1 MKGANCLMTIV
12 DKAKDVQEKIIAA
25 CKRSGRNPQ
34 DVQLLPVSKNHP
46 AADIAELYKAGWN
59 SFGENYVQELDKKHG
74 ELPADINWYMIGH
87 LQRNKVKY
95 IADYVTMIQSV
106 DSLKLMKTIE
116 KEGRKHNRIIPILI
130 EVNVGEEESKFG
142 VKPTL
147 QDCMELAEASLQLPH
162 VKLRGLMTSAPYYDD
177 SEKTRPIFRR
187 LRELRDEMNNQ
198 NDQLKLDVLSMGM
211 THDYEIAVEEGST
224 CVRVGTAI
232 FGPRDYSNRQY

>member
-1 MKGANCLMTIV
+1 MTIV
-12 DKAKDVQEKIIAA
+12 DKAKEVQEKIIAA
-25 CKRSGRNPQ
+25 CKRSGRDPQ

-46 AADIAELYKAGWN
+46 AADIEELYKAGWN
-59 SFGENYVQELDKKHG
+59 NFGENYVQELAKKHD

-106 DSLKLMKTIE
+106 DSLKLMNTIE
-116 KEGRKHNRIIPILI
+116 KEGRKHDRIIPILI

-147 QDCMELAEASLQLPH
+147 QDCMELAEASLQLSH

-177 SEKTRPIFRR
+177 LEKTRPIFRR

>member
-1 MKGANCLMTIV
+1 MTIV
-12 DKAKDVQEKIIAA
+12 DKAKEVQEKIIAA
-25 CKRSGRNPQ
+25 CKRSGRDPQ
-34 DVQLLPVSKNHP
+34 EVQLLPVSKNHP
-46 AADIAELYKAGWN
+46 AADIAELYKVGWN
-59 SFGENYVQELDKKHG
+59 DFGENYVQELDKKHD

-106 DSLKLMKTIE
+106 DSLKLMNTIE
-116 KEGRKHNRIIPILI
+116 KEGRKHDRIIPILI

-177 SEKTRPIFRR
+177 PEKTRPIFRR

>member
-25 CKRSGRNPQ
+25 CKRSGRDPQ

-59 SFGENYVQELDKKHG
+59 SFGENYVQELDKKHD

-106 DSLKLMKTIE
+106 DSLKLMKAIE

-177 SEKTRPIFRR
+177 TEKTRPIFRC

>member
-25 CKRSGRNPQ
+25 CKRSGRDPQ

-59 SFGENYVQELDKKHG
+59 SFGENYVQELDKKHD

-177 SEKTRPIFRR
+177 PEKTRPIFRR
-187 LRELRDEMNNQ
+187 LHELRDEMNNQ

-211 THDYEIAVEEGST
+211 THDYEIAVPTRTQVDPSS
-224 CVRVGTAI
+224 TAI
-232 FGPRDYSNRQY
+232 S

>member
-1 MKGANCLMTIV
+1 MTIV
-12 DKAKDVQEKIIAA
+12 DKAKEVQEKIIAA
-25 CKRSGRNPQ
+25 CKRSGRDPQ

-59 SFGENYVQELDKKHG
+59 NFG
-74 ELPADINWYMIGH
+74 
-87 LQRNKVKY
+87 NKVKY

-106 DSLKLMKTIE
+106 DSLKLMNTIE
-116 KEGRKHNRIIPILI
+116 KEGRKHDRIIPILI

-177 SEKTRPIFRR
+177 PEKTRPIFRR

>member
-1 MKGANCLMTIV
+1 MTIV
-12 DKAKDVQEKIIAA
+12 DKAKEVQEKIIAA
-25 CKRSGRNPQ
+25 CKRSGRDPQ

-46 AADIAELYKAGWN
+46 AADIAELYKTGWN
-59 SFGENYVQELDKKHG
+59 NFGENYVQELAKKHD

-106 DSLKLMKTIE
+106 DSLKLMNTIE
-116 KEGRKHNRIIPILI
+116 KEGRKHDRIIPILI

-147 QDCMELAEASLQLPH
+147 QDCMELAEASLQLSH

-177 SEKTRPIFRR
+177 PEKTRPIFRR

>member
-1 MKGANCLMTIV
+1 MTIV
-12 DKAKDVQEKIIAA
+12 DKAKDVQEKIITA
-25 CKRSGRNPQ
+25 CKRSGRDPQ

-95 IADYVTMIQSV
+95 IAYYVTMIQSV

-147 QDCMELAEASLQLPH
+147 QDCMELAAPCLHLPI
-162 VKLRGLMTSAPYYDD
+162 LMFRGLMTGAHYSH
-177 SEKTRPIFRR
+177 ERQKTRPIFRR

>member
-1 MKGANCLMTIV
+1 MTIV
-12 DKAKDVQEKIIAA
+12 DKAKEVQEKIIAA
-25 CKRSGRNPQ
+25 CKRSGRDPQ

-46 AADIAELYKAGWN
+46 AADIAELYKTGWN
-59 SFGENYVQELDKKHG
+59 NFGENYVQELAKKHD

-106 DSLKLMKTIE
+106 DSLKLMNTIE
-116 KEGRKHNRIIPILI
+116 KEGRQHDRIIPILI

-147 QDCMELAEASLQLPH
+147 QDCMELAEASLQLSH

-177 SEKTRPIFRR
+177 PEKTRPIFRR

>member
-1 MKGANCLMTIV
+1 MMIV
-12 DKAKDVQEKIIAA
+12 DKAKEVQEKIIAA
-25 CKRSGRNPQ
+25 CKRSGRDPQ

-46 AADIAELYKAGWN
+46 AADIAELYKAGWHN
-59 SFGENYVQELDKKHG
+59 FGENYVQELAKKHD

-95 IADYVTMIQSV
+95 IADYVTMIQSI
-106 DSLKLMKTIE
+106 DSLKLMNTIE
-116 KEGRKHNRIIPILI
+116 KEGRKHDRIIPILI

-147 QDCMELAEASLQLPH
+147 QDCMELAEASLQLSH

-177 SEKTRPIFRR
+177 PEKTRPIFRR

>member
-1 MKGANCLMTIV
+1 MTIV

-25 CKRSGRNPQ
+25 CKRSGRDPQ

-46 AADIAELYKAGWN
+46 AADIAELYKDGWN
-59 SFGENYVQELDKKHG
+59 SFGENYVQELDKKHD

-106 DSLKLMKTIE
+106 DSLKLMKAIE

-147 QDCMELAEASLQLPH
+147 QDCMELAKASLQLPH

-177 SEKTRPIFRR
+177 PEKTRPIFRR